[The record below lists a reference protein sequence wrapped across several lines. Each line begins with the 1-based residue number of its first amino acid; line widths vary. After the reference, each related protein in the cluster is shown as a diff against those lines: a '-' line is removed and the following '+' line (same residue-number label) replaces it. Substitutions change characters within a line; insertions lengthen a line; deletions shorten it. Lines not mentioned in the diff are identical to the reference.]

1 MSYGPIIPPH
11 FFSREPA
18 DEFVY
23 DHGMRSALLALVE
36 LLVYC
41 MNSRTNGFVK
51 EKKLRSATLHPEPLD
66 AVGLLVEH
74 GLLKVVPGGW
84 QVDWSEQLTAD
95 EIAKNERRGADWA
108 RHRRGNHRECAH
120 YPGWSC
126 HKDGELAKWQK
137 EQTVHVYAPVDV
149 HADGHVLTE
158 SNGTEQNEESS
169 ESKEDSRSSLPS
181 LPAGGSLLRAPA
193 PGSGSD
199 DEQVRRAAAM
209 ERAAAAPPGTVPT
222 REVDLDPMMFH
233 IDVKEDAFVI
243 KPEWMGETALQL
255 SGEMKWGGRYLTD
268 TGGLK
273 FTEDEVPVVTP
284 SQRNPFHAQV
294 LQQIAITSLGEQ
306 FGIPTYWHSESVRI
320 PAIGRQETDAAL
332 QQALSQVEAWLEHAD
347 SDPLEAAKRAGTHQS
362 VIDLPMDTKKP

>member
-1 MSYGPIIPPH
+1 M
-11 FFSREPA
+11 
-18 DEFVY
+18 
-23 DHGMRSALLALVE
+23 LALVE